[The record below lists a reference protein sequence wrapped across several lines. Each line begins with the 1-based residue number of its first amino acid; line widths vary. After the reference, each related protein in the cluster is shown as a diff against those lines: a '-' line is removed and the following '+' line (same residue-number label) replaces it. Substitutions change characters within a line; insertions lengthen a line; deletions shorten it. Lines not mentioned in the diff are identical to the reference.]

1 MKYDFDTIVDRYN
14 TGSVKYDTVERSGM
28 PADVMPMWVADMD
41 LRAPDEIVSRMRQL
55 CDFGVYGYTMVTD
68 SYFDAVRNWFS
79 SRFDWEVESK
89 WLVTT
94 PGVVFALSAA
104 VKAFTEPGEGVLI
117 QRPVYYPFTEVV
129 ENNGRVV
136 VNNSL
141 RYDKGSYAIDYED
154 LEAKLARDDVK
165 LMLICSPHNP
175 VGRVWT
181 RDELSKV
188 CRLCLKYNVKMVS
201 DEIHADFVFANREH
215 VPLASLSEQ
224 VRENC
229 VVCTAPSKSFN
240 LAGLQISNIFIPNR
254 DMRHAFR
261 RELEKTGLFGVNM
274 VGLCA
279 CQAAYESGGEW
290 LDQLKEYLEG
300 NIQFLKS
307 FVNEHMPRIKVVD
320 TEGTYLVWM
329 DLQELNLVDQKD
341 FIVNKAGLWL
351 DTGSMFGEEGLGFE
365 RINVACPRA
374 VLEEALNRL
383 KRAYDALID

>member
-14 TGSVKYDTVERSGM
+14 TGSVKYDTAERSGM

-41 LRAPDEIVSRMRQL
+41 FRAPGEIVSRMRQL

-79 SRFDWEVESK
+79 SRFDWEVERK

-136 VNNSL
+136 VNSSL

-307 FVNEHMPRIKVVD
+307 FVNEHMPRIKVVE

-341 FIVNKAGLWL
+341 FIVNKARLWL
-351 DTGSMFGEEGLGFE
+351 DTGSMFGDEGRGFE
-365 RINVACPRA
+365 RINVACPRT

-383 KRAYDALID
+383 KRAYDALTD

>member
-55 CDFGVYGYTMVTD
+55 CDFGVFGYTMVTD

-79 SRFDWEVESK
+79 SRFDWEVERK

-136 VNNSL
+136 VNSSL

-341 FIVNKAGLWL
+341 FIVNKARLWL
-351 DTGSMFGEEGLGFE
+351 DTGAMFGEEGLGFE

>member
-79 SRFDWEVESK
+79 SRFDWEVERK

>member
-55 CDFGVYGYTMVTD
+55 CDFGVFGYTMVTD

-79 SRFDWEVESK
+79 SRFDWEVERK

-201 DEIHADFVFANREH
+201 DEIHSDFVFSNREH

-279 CQAAYESGGEW
+279 CQAAYESGGDW

>member
-14 TGSVKYDTVERSGM
+14 TGSVKYDTAERSGM

-41 LRAPDEIVSRMRQL
+41 FRAPDEIVSRMRQL

-79 SRFDWEVESK
+79 SRFDWEVERK

-136 VNNSL
+136 VNSSL

-351 DTGSMFGEEGLGFE
+351 DTGSMFGDEGRGFE
-365 RINVACPRA
+365 RINVACPRT

>member
-41 LRAPDEIVSRMRQL
+41 FRAPDEIVSRMRQL

-79 SRFDWEVESK
+79 SRFDWEVERK

-136 VNNSL
+136 VNSSL

-240 LAGLQISNIFIPNR
+240 LAGLQISNIFIPDR

-341 FIVNKAGLWL
+341 FIVNKARLWL
-351 DTGSMFGEEGLGFE
+351 DTGSMFGDEGRGFE
-365 RINVACPRA
+365 RINVACPRT

>member
-14 TGSVKYDTVERSGM
+14 TGSVKYDTAERSGM

-41 LRAPDEIVSRMRQL
+41 FRAPDEIVSRMRQL

-79 SRFDWEVESK
+79 SRFDWEVERK

-136 VNNSL
+136 VNSSL

-341 FIVNKAGLWL
+341 FIVNKARLWL

>member
-14 TGSVKYDTVERSGM
+14 TGSVKYDTAERSGM

-41 LRAPDEIVSRMRQL
+41 FRAPDEIVSRMRQL

-79 SRFDWEVESK
+79 SRFDWEVERK

-117 QRPVYYPFTEVV
+117 QRPVYYPFTEVI

-136 VNNSL
+136 VNSSL

-329 DLQELNLVDQKD
+329 DLQELNLVDQKE
-341 FIVNKAGLWL
+341 FIVNKARLWL
-351 DTGSMFGEEGLGFE
+351 DTGSMFGDEGRGFE
-365 RINVACPRA
+365 RINVACPRT

-383 KRAYDALID
+383 KRAYDALTD

>member
-14 TGSVKYDTVERSGM
+14 TGSVKYDTAERSGM

-41 LRAPDEIVSRMRQL
+41 FRAPDEIVSRMRQL

-79 SRFDWEVESK
+79 SRFDWEVERK

-341 FIVNKAGLWL
+341 FIVNKARLWL
-351 DTGSMFGEEGLGFE
+351 DTGSMFGDEGRGFE
-365 RINVACPRA
+365 RINVACPRT

-383 KRAYDALID
+383 KRAYDALTD

>member
-14 TGSVKYDTVERSGM
+14 TGSVKYDTAERSGM

-41 LRAPDEIVSRMRQL
+41 FRAPDEIVSRMRQL

-79 SRFDWEVESK
+79 SRFDWEVERK

-136 VNNSL
+136 VNSSL

-351 DTGSMFGEEGLGFE
+351 DTGSMFGDEGRGFE

>member
-14 TGSVKYDTVERSGM
+14 TGSVKYDTAERSGM

-41 LRAPDEIVSRMRQL
+41 FRAPDEIVSRMRQL

-79 SRFDWEVESK
+79 SRFDWEVERK

-136 VNNSL
+136 VNSSL

-188 CRLCLKYNVKMVS
+188 CRL
-201 DEIHADFVFANREH
+201 
-215 VPLASLSEQ
+215 
-224 VRENC
+224 
-229 VVCTAPSKSFN
+229 
-240 LAGLQISNIFIPNR
+240 
-254 DMRHAFR
+254 
-261 RELEKTGLFGVNM
+261 
-274 VGLCA
+274 
-279 CQAAYESGGEW
+279 
-290 LDQLKEYLEG
+290 
-300 NIQFLKS
+300 
-307 FVNEHMPRIKVVD
+307 
-320 TEGTYLVWM
+320 
-329 DLQELNLVDQKD
+329 
-341 FIVNKAGLWL
+341 
-351 DTGSMFGEEGLGFE
+351 
-365 RINVACPRA
+365 
-374 VLEEALNRL
+374 
-383 KRAYDALID
+383 

>member
-14 TGSVKYDTVERSGM
+14 TGSVKYDTAERSGM

-41 LRAPDEIVSRMRQL
+41 FRAPDEIVSRMRQL

-79 SRFDWEVESK
+79 SRFDWEVERK

-136 VNNSL
+136 VNSSL

-329 DLQELNLVDQKD
+329 DLQELNLVDQKN

-351 DTGSMFGEEGLGFE
+351 DTGSRFGEEGRGFE

-383 KRAYDALID
+383 KRAYDALTD

>member
-14 TGSVKYDTVERSGM
+14 TGSVKYDTAERSGM

-41 LRAPDEIVSRMRQL
+41 FRAPDEIVSRMRQL

-79 SRFDWEVESK
+79 SRFDWEVERK

-136 VNNSL
+136 VNSSL

-351 DTGSMFGEEGLGFE
+351 DTGSMFGDEGRGFE
-365 RINVACPRA
+365 RINVACPRT

-383 KRAYDALID
+383 KRAYDALTD

>member
-14 TGSVKYDTVERSGM
+14 TGSVKYDTAERSGM

-41 LRAPDEIVSRMRQL
+41 FRAPDEIVSRMRQL

-79 SRFDWEVESK
+79 SRFDWEVERK

-136 VNNSL
+136 VNSSL

-351 DTGSMFGEEGLGFE
+351 DTGSMFGDEGRGFE

-383 KRAYDALID
+383 KRAYDALTD

>member
-14 TGSVKYDTVERSGM
+14 TGSVKYDTAERSGM

-41 LRAPDEIVSRMRQL
+41 FRAPDEIVSRMRQL

-79 SRFDWEVESK
+79 SRFDWEVERK

-136 VNNSL
+136 VNSSL

-279 CQAAYESGGEW
+279 CQAAYESGGDW

-307 FVNEHMPRIKVVD
+307 FVYEHMPRIKVVD

-351 DTGSMFGEEGLGFE
+351 DTGSMFGDEGRGFE
-365 RINVACPRA
+365 RINVACPRT

>member
-14 TGSVKYDTVERSGM
+14 TGSVKYDTAERSGM

-41 LRAPDEIVSRMRQL
+41 FRAPDEIVSRMRQL

-79 SRFDWEVESK
+79 SRFDWEVERK

-136 VNNSL
+136 VNSSL

-215 VPLASLSEQ
+215 VPLTSLSEQ

-351 DTGSMFGEEGLGFE
+351 DTGSMFGDEGRGFE
-365 RINVACPRA
+365 RINVACPRT

-383 KRAYDALID
+383 KRAYDALTD

>member
-14 TGSVKYDTVERSGM
+14 TGSVKYDTAERSGM

-41 LRAPDEIVSRMRQL
+41 FRAPDEIVSRMRQL

-79 SRFDWEVESK
+79 SRFDWEVERK

-329 DLQELNLVDQKD
+329 DLQELNLVDQKE
-341 FIVNKAGLWL
+341 FIVNKARLWL
-351 DTGSMFGEEGLGFE
+351 DTGSMFGDEGRGFE
-365 RINVACPRA
+365 RINVACPRT

-383 KRAYDALID
+383 KRAYDALTD

>member
-14 TGSVKYDTVERSGM
+14 TGSVKYDTAERSGM

-41 LRAPDEIVSRMRQL
+41 FRAPDEIVSRMRQL

-79 SRFDWEVESK
+79 SRFDWEVERK

-254 DMRHAFR
+254 DMRHAFS

-329 DLQELNLVDQKD
+329 DLQELNLVDQKE
-341 FIVNKAGLWL
+341 FIVNKARLWL
-351 DTGSMFGEEGLGFE
+351 DTGSMFGDEGRGFE
-365 RINVACPRA
+365 RINVACPRT

-383 KRAYDALID
+383 KRAYDALTD

>member
-14 TGSVKYDTVERSGM
+14 TGSVKYDTAERSGM

-41 LRAPDEIVSRMRQL
+41 FRAPDEIVSRMRQL

-79 SRFDWEVESK
+79 SRFDWEVERK

-136 VNNSL
+136 VNSSL

-181 RDELSKV
+181 RNELSKV

-351 DTGSMFGEEGLGFE
+351 DTGSMFGDEGRGFE
-365 RINVACPRA
+365 RINVACPRT

-383 KRAYDALID
+383 KRASDALTD

>member
-14 TGSVKYDTVERSGM
+14 TGSVKYDTAERSGM

-41 LRAPDEIVSRMRQL
+41 FRAPDEIVSRMRQL

-79 SRFDWEVESK
+79 SRFDWEVERK

-136 VNNSL
+136 VNSSL

-165 LMLICSPHNP
+165 LILICSSHNP

-341 FIVNKAGLWL
+341 FIVNKARLWL

>member
-14 TGSVKYDTVERSGM
+14 TGSVKYDTAERSGM

-41 LRAPDEIVSRMRQL
+41 FRAPDEIVSRMRQL

-79 SRFDWEVESK
+79 SRFDWEVERK

-136 VNNSL
+136 VNSSL

>member
-14 TGSVKYDTVERSGM
+14 TGSVKYDTGERSGM

-79 SRFDWEVESK
+79 SRFDWEVERK

-341 FIVNKAGLWL
+341 FIVNKARLWL

>member
-14 TGSVKYDTVERSGM
+14 TGSVKYDTAERSGM

-41 LRAPDEIVSRMRQL
+41 FRAPDEIVSRMRQL

-79 SRFDWEVESK
+79 SRFDWEVERK

-136 VNNSL
+136 VNSSL

-320 TEGTYLVWM
+320 PEGTYLVWM
-329 DLQELNLVDQKD
+329 DLQELNLVDQKE
-341 FIVNKAGLWL
+341 FIVNKARLWL
-351 DTGSMFGEEGLGFE
+351 DTGSMFGDEGRGFE
-365 RINVACPRA
+365 RINVACPRT

-383 KRAYDALID
+383 KRAYDALTD

>member
-14 TGSVKYDTVERSGM
+14 TGSVKYDTAERSGM

-41 LRAPDEIVSRMRQL
+41 FRAPDEIVSRMRQL
-55 CDFGVYGYTMVTD
+55 CDFGVFGYTMVTD

-79 SRFDWEVESK
+79 SRFDWEVERK

-201 DEIHADFVFANREH
+201 DEIHSDFVFSNREH

-279 CQAAYESGGEW
+279 CQAAYESGGDW

>member
-14 TGSVKYDTVERSGM
+14 TGSVKYDTAERSGM

-41 LRAPDEIVSRMRQL
+41 FRAPAEIVSRMRQL

-79 SRFDWEVESK
+79 SRFDWEVERK

-136 VNNSL
+136 VNSSL

-181 RDELSKV
+181 RNELSKV

>member
-14 TGSVKYDTVERSGM
+14 TGSVKYDTAERSGM

-41 LRAPDEIVSRMRQL
+41 FRAPAEIVSRMRQL

-79 SRFDWEVESK
+79 SRFDWEVERK

-136 VNNSL
+136 VNSSL

-351 DTGSMFGEEGLGFE
+351 DTGSMFGDEGRGFE
-365 RINVACPRA
+365 RINVACPRT

-383 KRAYDALID
+383 KRAYDALTD

>member
-14 TGSVKYDTVERSGM
+14 TGSVKYDTAERSGM

-41 LRAPDEIVSRMRQL
+41 FRAPDEIVSRMRQL

-79 SRFDWEVESK
+79 SRFDWEVERK

-136 VNNSL
+136 VNSSL

-201 DEIHADFVFANREH
+201 DEIHADFVFSNREH

-351 DTGSMFGEEGLGFE
+351 DTGSMFGDEGRGFE
-365 RINVACPRA
+365 RINVACPRT

>member
-14 TGSVKYDTVERSGM
+14 TGSVKYDTAERSGM

-41 LRAPDEIVSRMRQL
+41 FRAPDEIVSRMRQL

-79 SRFDWEVESK
+79 SRFDWEVERK

-136 VNNSL
+136 VNSSL

-329 DLQELNLVDQKD
+329 DLQELNLVDQKE
-341 FIVNKAGLWL
+341 FIVNKARLWL
-351 DTGSMFGEEGLGFE
+351 DTGSMFGDEGRGFE

-383 KRAYDALID
+383 KRAYDALTD

>member
-14 TGSVKYDTVERSGM
+14 TGSVKYDTAERSGM

-41 LRAPDEIVSRMRQL
+41 FRAPDEIVSRMRQL

-79 SRFDWEVESK
+79 SRFDWEVERK

-136 VNNSL
+136 VNSSL

-201 DEIHADFVFANREH
+201 DEIHADFVLANREH

-329 DLQELNLVDQKD
+329 DLQELNLVDQKE
-341 FIVNKAGLWL
+341 FIVNKTRLWL
-351 DTGSMFGEEGLGFE
+351 DTGSMFGDEGRGFE
-365 RINVACPRA
+365 RINVACPRT

-383 KRAYDALID
+383 KRAYDALTD

>member
-14 TGSVKYDTVERSGM
+14 TGSVKYDTAERSGM

-41 LRAPDEIVSRMRQL
+41 FRAPDEIVSRMRQL

-79 SRFDWEVESK
+79 SRFDWEVERK

-136 VNNSL
+136 VNSSL

-329 DLQELNLVDQKD
+329 DLQELNLVDQKE
-341 FIVNKAGLWL
+341 FIVNKARLWL
-351 DTGSMFGEEGLGFE
+351 DTGSMFGDEGRGFE
-365 RINVACPRA
+365 RINVACPRT

-383 KRAYDALID
+383 KRAYDALTD

>member
-14 TGSVKYDTVERSGM
+14 TGSVKYDTAERSGM

-41 LRAPDEIVSRMRQL
+41 FRAPDEIVSRMRQL
-55 CDFGVYGYTMVTD
+55 CDFGVFGYTMVTD

-79 SRFDWEVESK
+79 SRFDWEVERK

>member
-1 MKYDFDTIVDRYN
+1 M
-14 TGSVKYDTVERSGM
+14 
-28 PADVMPMWVADMD
+28 
-41 LRAPDEIVSRMRQL
+41 
-55 CDFGVYGYTMVTD
+55 
-68 SYFDAVRNWFS
+68 
-79 SRFDWEVESK
+79 
-89 WLVTT
+89 
-94 PGVVFALSAA
+94 
-104 VKAFTEPGEGVLI
+104 
-117 QRPVYYPFTEVV
+117 
-129 ENNGRVV
+129 V
-136 VNNSL
+136 VNSSL

-351 DTGSMFGEEGLGFE
+351 DTGSMFGDEGRGFE
-365 RINVACPRA
+365 RINVACPRT

-383 KRAYDALID
+383 KRAYDALTD

>member
-14 TGSVKYDTVERSGM
+14 TGSVKYDTAERSGM

-41 LRAPDEIVSRMRQL
+41 FRAPDEIVSRMRQL
-55 CDFGVYGYTMVTD
+55 CDFGVFGYTMVTD

-79 SRFDWEVESK
+79 SRFDWEVERK

-201 DEIHADFVFANREH
+201 DEIHSDFVFSNREH

-341 FIVNKAGLWL
+341 FIVNKARLWL
-351 DTGSMFGEEGLGFE
+351 DTGSMFGDEGRGFE
-365 RINVACPRA
+365 RINVACPRT

-383 KRAYDALID
+383 KRAYDALTD

>member
-55 CDFGVYGYTMVTD
+55 CDFGVFGYTMVTD

-79 SRFDWEVESK
+79 SRFDWEVERK

-136 VNNSL
+136 VNSSL

-351 DTGSMFGEEGLGFE
+351 DTGSMFGDEGRGFE
-365 RINVACPRA
+365 RINVACPRT

>member
-41 LRAPDEIVSRMRQL
+41 FRAPDEIVSRMRQL
-55 CDFGVYGYTMVTD
+55 CDFGVFGYTMVTD

-79 SRFDWEVESK
+79 SRFDWEVERK

-136 VNNSL
+136 VNSSL

-351 DTGSMFGEEGLGFE
+351 DTGSMFGEEGRGFE

>member
-55 CDFGVYGYTMVTD
+55 CDFGVFGYTMVTD

-79 SRFDWEVESK
+79 SRFDWEVERK

>member
-14 TGSVKYDTVERSGM
+14 TGSVKYDTAERSGM

-41 LRAPDEIVSRMRQL
+41 FRAPDEIVSRMRQL

-79 SRFDWEVESK
+79 SRFDWEVERK

-136 VNNSL
+136 VNSSL

-329 DLQELNLVDQKD
+329 DLHELNLVDQKY

-351 DTGSMFGEEGLGFE
+351 DTGSMFGDEGRGFE
-365 RINVACPRA
+365 RINVACPRT

-383 KRAYDALID
+383 KRAYDALTD

>member
-14 TGSVKYDTVERSGM
+14 TGSVKYDTAERSGM

-41 LRAPDEIVSRMRQL
+41 FRAPDEIVSRMRQL

-68 SYFDAVRNWFS
+68 SYFDAVRNWLS
-79 SRFDWEVESK
+79 SRFDWEVERK

-201 DEIHADFVFANREH
+201 DEIHSDFVFSNREH

-341 FIVNKAGLWL
+341 FIVNKARLWL
-351 DTGSMFGEEGLGFE
+351 DTGSMFGDEGRGFE
-365 RINVACPRA
+365 RINVACPRT

-383 KRAYDALID
+383 KRAYDALTD

>member
-41 LRAPDEIVSRMRQL
+41 FRAPDEIVSRMRQL
-55 CDFGVYGYTMVTD
+55 CDFGVFGYTMVTD

-79 SRFDWEVESK
+79 SRFDWEVERK

-136 VNNSL
+136 VNSSL

-181 RDELSKV
+181 RNELSKV

-351 DTGSMFGEEGLGFE
+351 DTGSMFGDEGRGFE

>member
-79 SRFDWEVESK
+79 SRFDWEVERK

-341 FIVNKAGLWL
+341 FIVNKARLWL